1 MTEQKEK
8 AAFICTKDTLDGAYP
23 SLVLGI
29 NAARMGME
37 TKVFYSFMGMNLVLK
52 GGVERAKFIPSGVMG
67 AIPGMATL
75 ATGMMKKKIEQ
86 ANIPSLADMQEMAQL
101 EGVELVACHMTVQM
115 MEINKE
121 KLIEGVPVWTAE
133 DFMKYARDCKICLFT

>member
-52 GGVERAKFIPSGVMG
+52 GGVKRAKFIPSGVMG